1 MTFYSILTQ
10 KKIGMFPKQFAKR
23 TSLKAVVYLKG
34 NQSFGGSIRGHVK
47 ELNSNLEKFQK
58 MRSDLQKK
66 TQLKQI
72 DPSQQRADVHRTS
85 SKLKTIMFKSLMAE
99 AGN

>member
-58 MRSDLQKK
+58 MRSDLQNNL
-66 TQLKQI
+66 QNQSIVSENQI
-72 DPSQQRADVHRTS
+72 GRASCRERV
-85 SKLKTIMFKSLMAE
+85 
-99 AGN
+99 